1 MQNRKGSCK
10 YRPCYRQSHCEAIPS
25 YFSSVSQPTGLNY
38 IKLLFLQVESCVT
51 AEVSYSPLKT
61 YAHMPKTDVN
71 THITKAQKSL
81 PCAFDPRTILRT
93 LWQKKYYI
101 CIYACRYKHVYV
113 CTCHVSRVR
122 SILKGTY
129 KSVPNRESWSEE
141 TLAAL
146 ATIAKTKNHGF
157 HGNKAQTQTS
167 TLTGTFPIRVKPSTT
182 LCAKYCI

>member
-93 LWQKKYYI
+93 LWQKNT
-101 CIYACRYKHVYV
+101 IYVSTHVDINM
-113 CTCHVSRVR
+113 CM
-122 SILKGTY
+122 
-129 KSVPNRESWSEE
+129 SVHAMSAGSV
-141 TLAAL
+141 A
-146 ATIAKTKNHGF
+146 F
-157 HGNKAQTQTS
+157 
-167 TLTGTFPIRVKPSTT
+167 
-182 LCAKYCI
+182 